1 MQHFITIQARR
12 RPKLRAPLLAAA
24 LFGFLGSGALAQE
37 GTSARDTSSAEARA
51 ELIERS
57 REALDRWVEAR
68 RTISK
73 EQRDWSESRGVL
85 SERIELMEREIAAM
99 RTKIAEAAK
108 SVEEADKKRRE
119 LEEQSERL
127 KASAQGLGEIAV
139 RLEDGT
145 RRLVKRLPQFAVERV
160 KLFSQ
165 RIPAEGAETKLS
177 LSERFQSAI
186 AVLNDLNKFHREITL
201 TPEIRELPDGRS
213 AEVATVYV
221 GLGQGYYA
229 DGNGK
234 IAGIGTAT
242 EGEWNWRPAG
252 AQVGEIARMIAILKN
267 EQVADFVRLP
277 IRID

>member
-1 MQHFITIQARR
+1 MQHSITIPARR
-12 RPKLRAPLLAAA
+12 RAKLHAPLLAAA
-24 LFGFLGSGALAQE
+24 LLGSLASGALAQE
-37 GTSARDTSSAEARA
+37 GASDRGTSTAEARA

-85 SERIELMEREIAAM
+85 SERIELMEREIASVRA
-99 RTKIAEAAK
+99 KIAEATK

-127 KASAQGLGEIAV
+127 KASAQGLGAIAV

-145 RRLVKRLPQFAVERV
+145 RRLVTRLPQFAQERV

-165 RIPAEGAETKLS
+165 RIPAAGAETKLS

-229 DGNGK
+229 DGSGK

-242 EGEWNWRPAG
+242 EGEWKWRPAS

>member
-1 MQHFITIQARR
+1 MKHSITFPAQ
-12 RPKLRAPLLAAA
+12 RPASLRVRLLAAA
-24 LFGFLGSGALAQE
+24 FLGLPATEALAQE
-37 GTSARDTSSAEARA
+37 GASGRDVSSAEARA

-73 EQRDWSESRGVL
+73 EQRDWSESRAVL
-85 SERIELMEREIAAM
+85 TERIELMEREIAAV
-99 RTKIAEAAK
+99 RAKISEATK

-119 LEEQSERL
+119 LEEQSDRL

-145 RRLVKRLPQFAVERV
+145 RRLVKRLPQFAQEGV

-177 LSERFQSAI
+177 LSERFQSTI
-186 AVLNDLNKFHREITL
+186 AVLNNLNKYHREITL

-229 DGNGK
+229 DGNGRF
-234 IAGIGTAT
+234 AGIGSAT
-242 EGEWNWRPAG
+242 EGEWKWRPAN
-252 AQVGEIARMIAILKN
+252 AQAGEIARMIAILKN